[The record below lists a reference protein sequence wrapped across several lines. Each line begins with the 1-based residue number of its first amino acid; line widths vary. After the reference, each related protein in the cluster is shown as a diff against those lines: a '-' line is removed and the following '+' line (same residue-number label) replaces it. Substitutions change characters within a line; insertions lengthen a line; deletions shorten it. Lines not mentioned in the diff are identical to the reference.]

1 MTAVVGASV
10 ALTFE
15 FARPDG
21 TLYDPDI
28 GTGKITLRA
37 PSDPLDGGIVYT
49 VGASGDPIEKVATGR
64 YTLTV
69 METEAGRWR
78 WRADSDETVD
88 GETRHDVGEGS
99 FSIAWSRVVT
109 YPASS

>member
-28 GTGKITLRA
+28 GTGIITLRA
-37 PSDPLDGGIVYT
+37 PGDALDAGTVYT
-49 VGASGDPIEKVATGR
+49 VGASGDPIEKVAVGR

-69 METEAGRWR
+69 MVIEGGRWR
-78 WRADSDETVD
+78 WRAESDETVA

-99 FSIAWSRVVT
+99 FTIAWSRVVT
-109 YPASS
+109 FPASS